1 VGNSNKFHQSKTKVN
16 YMIKHGIFPYVKDFY
31 LNGFRGSPFFF
42 KLDETTLQQKK
53 AV

>member
-1 VGNSNKFHQSKTKVN
+1 
-16 YMIKHGIFPYVKDFY
+16 MIKHGIFPYVKDFY